1 MEIQPN
7 LNAGK
12 IIPLPADRPPVR
24 RSEPKADQ
32 AVFSSATALEAA
44 AQALP
49 ETRVERVQEAA
60 VLVGDPTYP
69 PEEMMRRMAH
79 LLAMHWPPNEV

>member
-12 IIPLPADRPPVR
+12 ANPLPADRPVVR

-32 AVFSSATALEAA
+32 VVFTGAAALEAA
-44 AQALP
+44 ARDLP
-49 ETRVERVQEAA
+49 DVRVEKVQEATD
-60 VLVGDPTYP
+60 LVGDPTYP
-69 PEEMMRRMAH
+69 PAEMMLRMAH